1 MDSQQAQAELNI
13 IKTIMADSRKIAID
27 NGIHYIFWGLVVTA
41 ALITNYIFLLTRVS
55 GQYIGLLW
63 FVLMTSAWVVSAF
76 IAKREAKARKV
87 RTFAGKILSA
97 MWMASGIT
105 MMIFGFV
112 ATVSGAINRIFICP
126 VISTVLGAN
135 YYTSGVLHSQKW
147 LRNLSYGWW
156 AGAIGTF
163 IFPSVHTLAIFA
175 LMMICF
181 QTIPGIILNKKWK
194 QSEQA
199 SAELL

>member
-41 ALITNYIFLLTRVS
+41 ALITNYIFLLTHVQ

-63 FVLMTSAWVVSAF
+63 FILMTSAWIVSAF
-76 IAKREAKARKV
+76 IAKREAKARRV

-97 MWMASGIT
+97 MWWASGIT

-112 ATVSGAINRIFICP
+112 GTVSGAINPIFICP

-194 QSEQA
+194 QSGQTA
-199 SAELL
+199 AELL